1 MDRLRQ
7 RQLNCLKMNPTNYN
21 ALTDTDLKEQLA
33 WKHYVLRYNDND
45 DLELFS
51 FRGGHP
57 TVYPYTEEST
67 GETFNSVAEAHRYIF
82 DL

>member
-1 MDRLRQ
+1 
-7 RQLNCLKMNPTNYN
+7 MNRTNYH

-33 WKHYVLRYNDND
+33 WEHYILRDNDND

-67 GETFNSVAEAHRYIF
+67 GEIFDSVEQAHRYVF
-82 DL
+82 TL